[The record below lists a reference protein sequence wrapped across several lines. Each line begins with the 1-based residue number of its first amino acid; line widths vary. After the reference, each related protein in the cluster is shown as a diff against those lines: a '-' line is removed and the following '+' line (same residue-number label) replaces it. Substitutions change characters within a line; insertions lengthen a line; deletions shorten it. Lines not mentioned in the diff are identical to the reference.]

1 MRLVNVVLV
10 EPARKW
16 SLIMLKERVLT
27 ALILVPIVIWCIFF
41 AQQKTPFM
49 AFAGAIVV
57 VGAWEWTALMNWT
70 NKPARLG
77 YALLVALALIAIN
90 TPQLAFIKQPFYA
103 LSVGFWLIALR
114 AVMAFPESAKWWARP
129 VFLVPTGLVLL
140 IPAWAGLVDLHQ
152 ASPWWLLY
160 VFCLVWGADTGAYF
174 AGRKF
179 GKHKLAPHVSPAKTI
194 EGLVG
199 GLCVTGALIVGVAIY
214 LQLPALRFAAF
225 VGLSF
230 LTVLASVLGDLLE
243 SMVKRQA
250 GVKDSGNIFPG
261 HGGALD
267 RIDSL
272 TAAAPLFALGWWLA
286 GGF

>member
-1 MRLVNVVLV
+1 M
-10 EPARKW
+10 
-16 SLIMLKERVLT
+16 
-27 ALILVPIVIWCIFF
+27 
-41 AQQKTPFM
+41 
-49 AFAGAIVV
+49 
-57 VGAWEWTALMNWT
+57 
-70 NKPARLG
+70 
-77 YALLVALALIAIN
+77 
-90 TPQLAFIKQPFYA
+90 
-103 LSVGFWLIALR
+103 
-114 AVMAFPESAKWWARP
+114 
-129 VFLVPTGLVLL
+129 
-140 IPAWAGLVDLHQ
+140 
-152 ASPWWLLY
+152 
-160 VFCLVWGADTGAYF
+160 
-174 AGRKF
+174 
-179 GKHKLAPHVSPAKTI
+179 
-194 EGLVG
+194 G